1 MAIQRRRQYQYIGSM
16 AMRSIKGLLTFS
28 CLLLSSSPTSFISCP
43 SEATRVFA
51 GLGRAFVLRHRP
63 HRHFLSCCC
72 RMLGLA
78 HQSNRGHLGVEY
90 YGRTVTVKILPVGV
104 DMAQLRSVVAAPEAS
119 PRSITHAAPGRAPTE
134 AARVVPP
141 PRRRQRRGRRGPRRA
156 RSLLMLRHRP
166 HPRVTAG
173 TPVSEATH
181 SEPRHSSPISAPRTS
196 LLADPCARGRVAPR
210 RPLRPRPRRSS
221 PTPAPRPPASLPTL
235 APLRPSLRGHPLRG
249 HPLRGHPLRGR
260 LL

>member
-1 MAIQRRRQYQYIGSM
+1 MSLSHAALQASQSRTSE
-16 AMRSIKGLLTFS
+16 
-28 CLLLSSSPTSFISCP
+28 LLSQRLTPECRLVGSDPHKHVVHP
-43 SEATRVFA
+43 EATRVFA

-104 DMAQLRSVVAAPEAS
+104 DMAQLRSVVAAPRPS

-141 PRRRQRRGRRGPRRA
+141 PRRRQCRGRRGPRRA

-166 HPRVTAG
+166 HPASPPAP
-173 TPVSEATH
+173 PVSEATH

-210 RPLRPRPRRSS
+210 RHLR
-221 PTPAPRPPASLPTL
+221 PRPPASLPTL

-249 HPLRGHPLRGR
+249 HPLRGR